1 MLAAAVRSGII
12 TAADADL
19 IGASRL
25 EGIPL
30 SRLAAETGSRHDSLC
45 RRRAKAEKRLT
56 RALLAGEME
65 FPGIT

>member
-1 MLAAAVRSGII
+1 MLAAAVRHGVI

-30 SRLAAETGSRHDSLC
+30 SRLAAETGARHDSLC
-45 RRRAKAEKRLT
+45 RRRARAEKRLI
-56 RALLAGEME
+56 RALLAGDIE
-65 FPGIT
+65 FPEIT